1 MWPKN
6 FTTQIF
12 QKKKFT
18 LDGTDT
24 NKDSNPQSPI
34 LSSASMK
41 TAPVSLLSSP
51 TSAQYDTAP
60 TSVVSETYE
69 TASAGDRTS
78 SLSFD
83 TATLTAGAGKSII
96 LVLFN
101 FFSMLL
107 FY

>member
-1 MWPKN
+1 MS
-6 FTTQIF
+6 
-12 QKKKFT
+12 KKFHYT
-18 LDGTDT
+18 IFLDGTDT

-83 TATLTAGAGKSII
+83 TATLTGGAGKSIT
-96 LVLFN
+96 LVL
-101 FFSMLL
+101 
-107 FY
+107 